1 MTSDISSTMTLQ
13 YHNSVDLCLSKC
25 HGSTINWKF
34 PTKKDGVIYPIDNW
48 SVKWATWPLSLLLVT
63 YSYLKMQGEYFR
75 TIPRVSE
82 APPTPSLKEFTFQ
95 LFKILHF
102 VSTKGTWK
110 SNGKESKEL
119 LFHIIYLSFVATV
132 VHSIFSPFIQ
142 YVT

>member
-1 MTSDISSTMTLQ
+1 MSD
-13 YHNSVDLCLSKC
+13 V
-25 HGSTINWKF
+25 
-34 PTKKDGVIYPIDNW
+34 
-48 SVKWATWPLSLLLVT
+48 ALSLLLVT

-82 APPTPSLKEFTFQ
+82 APAPPARKEFTFQ

>member
-1 MTSDISSTMTLQ
+1 MSD
-13 YHNSVDLCLSKC
+13 V
-25 HGSTINWKF
+25 
-34 PTKKDGVIYPIDNW
+34 
-48 SVKWATWPLSLLLVT
+48 ALSLLLVT

-102 VSTKGTWK
+102 VSTKGAWK

-119 LFHIIYLSFVATV
+119 LFHVIYLSFVATV

>member
-1 MTSDISSTMTLQ
+1 MSD
-13 YHNSVDLCLSKC
+13 V
-25 HGSTINWKF
+25 
-34 PTKKDGVIYPIDNW
+34 
-48 SVKWATWPLSLLLVT
+48 ALSLLLVT
-63 YSYLKMQGEYFR
+63 YSYLKTQGEYFR

-132 VHSIFSPFIQ
+132 VHYFFSIHSIRYINCKISWALTVKTNNLFFLYLSSFTLTKRNP
-142 YVT
+142 

>member
-1 MTSDISSTMTLQ
+1 MSD
-13 YHNSVDLCLSKC
+13 V
-25 HGSTINWKF
+25 
-34 PTKKDGVIYPIDNW
+34 
-48 SVKWATWPLSLLLVT
+48 ALSLLLVT
-63 YSYLKMQGEYFR
+63 HSYLKMQGEYFR

-102 VSTKGTWK
+102 VPTEGTWK

-119 LFHIIYLSFVATV
+119 LFHIIYLSFVPTV

>member
-1 MTSDISSTMTLQ
+1 MELFILLTI
-13 YHNSVDLCLSKC
+13 DLLNERR
-25 HGSTINWKF
+25 GPF
-34 PTKKDGVIYPIDNW
+34 F
-48 SVKWATWPLSLLLVT
+48 A
-63 YSYLKMQGEYFR
+63 F
-75 TIPRVSE
+75 E
-82 APPTPSLKEFTFQ
+82 APPTPSLKEFTFH

>member
-1 MTSDISSTMTLQ
+1 MSD
-13 YHNSVDLCLSKC
+13 V
-25 HGSTINWKF
+25 
-34 PTKKDGVIYPIDNW
+34 
-48 SVKWATWPLSLLLVT
+48 ALSLLLVT
-63 YSYLKMQGEYFR
+63 HSYLKMQGEYFR

-119 LFHIIYLSFVATV
+119 LFHIIYLSFVARV
-132 VHSIFSPFIQ
+132 VYYIFLSIHSIRYINCKISWALTVKTNNLFCLYLSSFTLAKRNPQVVPKMSFTCREEGKDD
-142 YVT
+142 V